1 MLTTTNLA
9 ARLAETIR
17 IVPDFPKPGIS
28 FKDITPVF
36 FDPQLVRACASA
48 LADPFRSAGITKV
61 IGIES
66 RGFLL
71 GPLVA
76 QELDCGFV
84 LIRKKGK
91 LPGQTHEVSYDLE
104 YGSAT
109 IEAHHDALHPGDR
122 VLIHDDLLATGGTA
136 EAAARLCTQ
145 NEATVAGFLFLVE
158 LEGLLGRQRLEPL
171 GAALLSLI
179 SYRD

>member
-1 MLTTTNLA
+1 MFTTTDLT

-17 IVPDFPKPGIS
+17 IVADFPKPGIS

-48 LADPFRSAGITKV
+48 LADPFRSAGIAKV

-145 NEATVAGFLFLVE
+145 NGATVLGFLFLVE
-158 LEGLLGRQRLEPL
+158 LESLQGRQRLEPL
-171 GAALLSLI
+171 GASILSLI

>member
-1 MLTTTNLA
+1 MLTTTDLAQQLA
-9 ARLAETIR
+9 AVIR

-28 FKDITPVF
+28 FKDITPIF
-36 FDPQLVRACASA
+36 FDPQLVRACARA
-48 LADPFRSAGITKV
+48 LAAPFRDQRIDK
-61 IGIES
+61 ILGIES

-71 GPLVA
+71 GPLIA

-84 LIRKKGK
+84 LVRKKGK

-109 IEAHHDALHPGDR
+109 IEAHHDALHAGDR
-122 VLIHDDLLATGGTA
+122 ILIHDDLLATGGTA
-136 EAAARLCTQ
+136 EAAARLGTHNGAQLC
-145 NEATVAGFLFLVE
+145 GFLFLVE
-158 LEGLLGRQRLEPL
+158 LESLGGRHRLEAFGQPV
-171 GAALLSLI
+171 LSLI

>member
-1 MLTTTNLA
+1 MTDLQ
-9 ARLAETIR
+9 ARLDQAIR

-36 FDPQLVRACASA
+36 FNPDLVRECASA
-48 LADPFRSAGITKV
+48 LADPFKAASVDAV

-71 GPLVA
+71 GPIIALM
-76 QELDCGFV
+76 LNCRFV

-91 LPGQTHEVSYDLE
+91 LPGNTHEVSYDLE

-109 IEAHHDALHPGDR
+109 IEAHADSLSEYDK

-136 EAAARLCTQ
+136 AAAAKLCQ
-145 NEATVAGFLFLVE
+145 MKGAKVEGFIFLAE
-158 LEGLLGRQRLEPL
+158 LEFLGGRNKLEGLGGP
-171 GAALLSLI
+171 ALSLI
-179 SYRD
+179 SYQD

>member
-1 MLTTTNLA
+1 MHTTATLTEQLA
-9 ARLAETIR
+9 RTIR
-17 IVPDFPKPGIS
+17 IIPDFPKPGIS

-36 FDPQLVRACASA
+36 FDPHLVRACAAA
-48 LADPFRSAGITKV
+48 LAAPFRSRGIHKV

-76 QELDCGFV
+76 QELSCGFV

-109 IEAHHDALHPGDR
+109 IEAHHDALQPGDR

-136 EAAARLCTQ
+136 QAAARLCTQ
-145 NEATVAGFLFLVE
+145 NGAVVSGFLFLVE
-158 LEGLLGRQRLEPL
+158 LESLAGRQRLEPI
-171 GAALLSLI
+171 GCPVLSLI